1 MEDRSQ
7 AGLVELT
14 GDVDRLWQE
23 QRQKATEFLS
33 AQKSRLDDLEARLG
47 ADLEQ
52 ISKQLTAALE
62 HEANGH
68 VSEIERLKAELESHK
83 TALGRLEKQAKQ
95 DLHDRE
101 EYLRAQHAELAS
113 RESQRDSELNTL
125 RQQLK
130 QKEHDA
136 AHSAA
141 ELESL
146 RGKLDQAK
154 NELETARA
162 GRQSSVAAEAHLA
175 ELQKQNDEL
184 AKELAASKA
193 ERAASS
199 ANVSEQIAEL
209 QAETKRLNDELRAA
223 TELNRASE
231 HELAQLRAAHED
243 LARQA
248 GESAVTKLEIA
259 RLRDIEVQFARLRD
273 KFDQISAELNDA
285 NQKAAAGD
293 EQIADLQKQLEI
305 AGADGGESSSVDEQL
320 LHDLEKKHELAME
333 DVRNLKKRNA
343 ELEEKIVNLKSGSG
357 TPSSAQGGS
366 SWEAMKERML
376 AELEAEADET
386 PDRKKE
392 KLSIEDAIRMT
403 DDVVSQKIKE
413 IEELKTLLD
422 QQSHTVADV
431 AVGAAA
437 INEMFD
443 QDELI
448 RQERERLQQAQDE
461 WREKLR
467 QAEVEISVERARIA
481 RERAEFEEKLR
492 AIEAERSQVQS
503 GGGKHGKPARGRWL
517 ERLGLKDS
525 DK

>member
-7 AGLVELT
+7 AALEELT

-33 AQKSRLDDLEARLG
+33 AQKTRLDDLEERLN

-52 ISKQLTAALE
+52 VSKQISAALAGE
-62 HEANGH
+62 SNDHLA
-68 VSEIERLKAELESHK
+68 EIERLKAELQSHK
-83 TALGRLEKQAKQ
+83 TALARLENQAKQ

-101 EYLRAQHAELAS
+101 EYLRAQHEELAS
-113 RESQRDSELNTL
+113 RESQRDLELNTL
-125 RQQLK
+125 RQHLK

-136 AHSAA
+136 AHGAA

-146 RGKLDQAK
+146 RGKLEHAK
-154 NELETARA
+154 SELESARA
-162 GRQSSVAAEAHLA
+162 GRQASAAAETHLS
-175 ELQKQNDEL
+175 ELRTRNEQL
-184 AKELAASKA
+184 ASELAAAKA
-193 ERAASS
+193 ARSAETAS
-199 ANVSEQIAEL
+199 VSEQITEL
-209 QAETKRLNDELRAA
+209 QAETKRLKDELRAA
-223 TELNRASE
+223 SELNVASE
-231 HELAQLRAAHED
+231 REIARIRAAKED
-243 LARQA
+243 LSREA
-248 GESAVTKLEIA
+248 GDSAETKLELA
-259 RLRDIEVQFARLRD
+259 RLRDIETQSAKLRE
-273 KFDQISAELNDA
+273 KLNRATAELAATNE
-285 NQKAAAGD
+285 KAAAAN
-293 EQIADLQKQLEI
+293 EQVTELQKQLEI
-305 AGADGGESSSVDEQL
+305 ARARGAESSSTDAQL
-320 LHDLEKKHELAME
+320 VHDLEKKHELAME

-343 ELEEKIVNLKSGSG
+343 ELEEKILNLKSAGSAA
-357 TPSSAQGGS
+357 SSGHDAS

-376 AELEAEADET
+376 AELEAETDDT
-386 PDRKKE
+386 PERKKE
-392 KLSIEDAIRMT
+392 KLAIEDAIRMT
-403 DDVVSQKIKE
+403 DDVVTQKIKE

-422 QQSHTVADV
+422 QQSHTVGDM

-437 INEMFD
+437 INEIFD

-467 QAEVEISVERARIA
+467 QAEVDISVERARIA

-492 AIEAERSQVQS
+492 SLEAERSQVQT
-503 GGGKHGKPARGRWL
+503 GGGKQGKPARGRWL

>member
-7 AGLVELT
+7 AGLEELT

-33 AQKSRLDDLEARLG
+33 AQKTYLDDLESRLG
-47 ADLEQ
+47 AELEQ
-52 ISKQLTAALE
+52 IGNQLTAALE

-83 TALGRLEKQAKQ
+83 TALARLEKQAKQ

-113 RESQRDSELNTL
+113 RESERDAELNTL
-125 RQQLK
+125 RQQIK
-130 QKEHDA
+130 QKEYDV
-136 AHSAA
+136 AHSVT
-141 ELESL
+141 EHESL
-146 RGKLDQAK
+146 REKLEQAK
-154 NELETARA
+154 SELETARA
-162 GRQSSVAAEAHLA
+162 GRQASAAVEAQIA
-175 ELQKQNDEL
+175 ELRKQNE
-184 AKELAASKA
+184 ELAAKLAAAKA
-193 ERAASS
+193 ERAAST

-209 QAETKRLNDELRAA
+209 QAETKRFKEELRAA
-223 TELNRASE
+223 TELNVASE
-231 HELAQLRAAHED
+231 RELAQLRAAQED
-243 LARQA
+243 LSRHA
-248 GESAVTKLEIA
+248 GDSAETKKEIA
-259 RLRDIEVQFARLRD
+259 RLREIETQVAELRA
-273 KFDQISAELNDA
+273 KLNQTSAELNEA
-285 NQKAAAGD
+285 NEKTAVAN
-293 EQIADLQKQLEI
+293 EQIAELQKQLES
-305 AGADGGESSSVDEQL
+305 ATAKGGESSSPDEQL
-320 LHDLEKKHELAME
+320 LRDLEKKHELAMD
-333 DVRNLKKRNA
+333 DVRNLKRRNA
-343 ELEEKIVNLKSGSG
+343 ELEEKIVNLKSGG
-357 TPSSAQGGS
+357 GAASSSHSAS

-376 AELEAEADET
+376 AELEAETDET
-386 PDRKKE
+386 PERKKE
-392 KLSIEDAIRMT
+392 KLAIEDAIRMT
-403 DDVVSQKIKE
+403 DDVVTQKIKE

-437 INEMFD
+437 INEIFD

-448 RQERERLQQAQDE
+448 RQERERLQQAQEE

-492 AIEAERSQVQS
+492 AIEAERSQVQT
-503 GGGKHGKPARGRWL
+503 GGSKQGKPARGRWL